1 MQLFIKTLT
10 GKTFTIETEST
21 DSVDSVKTKI
31 EDVEGI
37 PIDQIRLVYVGRQ
50 LEDGRTLSNYQ
61 IKNESTIHL
70 VLKLRKPVIY
80 HLAGEPFEAS
90 VES

>member
-21 DSVDSVKTKI
+21 DFDCCFDRVHR
-31 EDVEGI
+31 DVEGI